1 MAGEGDY
8 GGRGGSGRTTS
19 GTTGQNQ
26 SWMEEMGFG
35 EWESESKYFTEIDS
49 AMEAATQRDMYQP
62 FFEAQTKKLQ
72 GDVLSAMGQTGKGM
86 GFAGSTAQD
95 TVMTKLEDAYAGQVM
110 AVEEDIQSKM
120 DQAQRNIN
128 DVEASNIQTALTLK
142 GMKQGEDSGGPH
154 NNWWDNMNILG
165 GENKSGACVVTT
177 ALNAS
182 GVWSNNQKRDAVNW
196 CKDTHHDGTLRGNTW
211 IKGYHTWGKFL
222 SKWVKKSRIVRYIVD
237 VTTDAFIDVVKRNKR
252 NYLGYIIHYMW
263 VNPLSYII
271 GFTKNHKILG
281 TIITSLMIAL
291 YTILFPLFGIV
302 SIPYMIKREL
312 KK

>member
-1 MAGEGDY
+1 MSKY
-8 GGRGGSGRTTS
+8 TPTGGAGRTTGTT

-35 EWESESKYFTEIDS
+35 EWEGESKYFTEIDS

-72 GDVLSAMGQTGKGM
+72 GDVLGAMGQTGKGM

-128 DVEASNIQTALTLK
+128 DVEASNVQTALTLK
-142 GMKQGEDSGGPH
+142 GMKQGEDAGGPH
-154 NNWWDNMNILG
+154 NSWWDNMNIMG
-165 GENKSGACVVTT
+165 GKNRPGACVVTT

-182 GVWSNNQKRDAVNW
+182 GVWSNSQKRDAVNW

-281 TIITSLMIAL
+281 TIITSLMIVL